1 MKTCTNDERTYQ
13 KAWRAECRIRRGD
26 ALGDVP
32 GLGGVDEL
40 WWKRTVVLLRVLA
53 QNKRGDGL
61 ARKVKR

>member
-1 MKTCTNDERTYQ
+1 MTCTNDEWTYQ
-13 KAWRAECRIRRGD
+13 KAWKTKCHIWYGD
-26 ALGDVP
+26 TLGDVP